1 MSSVIQRVLVF
12 PSCSAAILAASHSL
26 SVTRRVRF
34 SAFSS
39 FRDRPAPGRWPP
51 HLCTLSIFYQLV
63 FFSNIKY
70 GDVITLLNKKFWFD
84 FIPIWVVIALS
95 KFKFNWK
102 PFIDGFNQLEHDK
115 PRTVIKSL
123 SDICSSISS
132 IKDLVI
138 FIIIEKRSFIIEKR

>member
-51 HLCTLSIFYQLV
+51 HLVTLSIFYPIIQYINNIVTLV

-70 GDVITLLNKKFWFD
+70 GAVVRCYIDV
-84 FIPIWVVIALS
+84 
-95 KFKFNWK
+95 
-102 PFIDGFNQLEHDK
+102 
-115 PRTVIKSL
+115 
-123 SDICSSISS
+123 
-132 IKDLVI
+132 
-138 FIIIEKRSFIIEKR
+138 RS